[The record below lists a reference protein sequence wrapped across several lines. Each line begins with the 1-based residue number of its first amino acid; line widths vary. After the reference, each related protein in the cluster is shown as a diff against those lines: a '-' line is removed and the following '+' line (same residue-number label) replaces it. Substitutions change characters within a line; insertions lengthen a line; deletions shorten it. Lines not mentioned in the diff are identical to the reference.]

1 MYFMLLEYYFDNKIP
16 EEFWPIV
23 NVYSIKKD
31 GENNISYRKLAFN
44 KDCDHDI
51 FIYRNG
57 IRQFESIDYSM
68 DTENKTITI
77 YTSTEQNE
85 RFVFEYLVAER
96 K

>member
-1 MYFMLLEYYFDNKIP
+1 MLNINPDTNQPDIGELKITP
-16 EEFWPIV
+16 
-23 NVYSIKKD
+23 NRYVYSIKKD